1 MLIDKFTIILL
12 IGIWIFV
19 IIALAFLYVKMH
31 KKLQSWKSLNIL
43 IIYTVIASGAV
54 ISSRLI
60 SNSVEIFPITMVPA
74 FSGIGILFTLGWCVL
89 FEGYR
94 KKYFPIELDEKVKSL
109 LIFLPIF
116 AVLLIAFFL
125 VADRSNPV

>member
-1 MLIDKFTIILL
+1 MFIDKFTIVQL

-19 IIALAFLYVKMH
+19 IVALAFLYVKMY

-43 IIYTVIASGAV
+43 IIYIIIASGAV
-54 ISSRLI
+54 ISSRLMG
-60 SNSVEIFPITMVPA
+60 NSVENSTITMASA
-74 FSGIGILFTLGWCVL
+74 FSGIGILFILGWCVL

-125 VADRSNPV
+125 VADK